1 MFVFVAFTIGIR
13 CEPFAAAACPN
24 PEHICH
30 TAQADVHFK
39 ITQAVG
45 DPRGPEST
53 LYWARGFRQ
62 PLDSQSQRIFDEA
75 KDRPRG
81 AAPPG
86 ARYAEQQAA
95 GAAAASSSGP

>member
-1 MFVFVAFTIGIR
+1 M
-13 CEPFAAAACPN
+13 
-24 PEHICH
+24 
-30 TAQADVHFK
+30 HFK
-39 ITQAVG
+39 NTQAVG

-53 LYWARGFRQ
+53 LYWSRGFRQ
-62 PLDSQSQRIFDEA
+62 PLDSKIKRIFDEA

-86 ARYAEQQAA
+86 ARYVEGQAA